1 MTAKKKKLLESKN
14 SAFEPAVKKSTN
26 TNFEEN
32 DDDLNKSGSEMEVN
46 TTTYSIKITIL
57 GSSSVGKT
65 SIIKRYI
72 ENKFDETSTG
82 ATIVGTFHVKRIKID
97 PFTEANLQIW
107 DTAGQELYRS
117 LAKNYLHDSKGVL
130 VVFDLTN
137 EKSFEELDSWLE
149 DINNTVSENVPKIL
163 VGNKSDLQEKVISDE
178 KASKYAEEHKMKYQ
192 IVSAKSGINIEL
204 LFETVGNEC
213 VKAIQDEQK
222 ELEEEEENE
231 NKGRPTG
238 LSGQFETNVNN
249 EKVLLSQNNEETEE
263 KKIKNVVK

>member
-1 MTAKKKKLLESKN
+1 MTAKKKKLSESKN

-72 ENKFDETSTG
+72 QNEFETSTE
-82 ATIVGTFHVKRIKID
+82 ATIVGTYHVKKIKID

-117 LAKNYLHDSKGVL
+117 LAKNYLRDSKGVL
-130 VVFDLTN
+130 IVFDLTN

>member
-72 ENKFDETSTG
+72 QNKFETSTE
-82 ATIVGTFHVKRIKID
+82 ATIVGTFHAKKIKID

-222 ELEEEEENE
+222 ELEEEENE

-263 KKIKNVVK
+263 KKNKKCC